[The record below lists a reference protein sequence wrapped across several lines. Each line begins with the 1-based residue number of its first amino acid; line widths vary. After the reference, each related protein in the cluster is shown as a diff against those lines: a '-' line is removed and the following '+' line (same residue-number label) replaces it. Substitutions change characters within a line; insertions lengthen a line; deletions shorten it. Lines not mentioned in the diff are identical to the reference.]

1 MYVRLSS
8 FPSYIPLY
16 SYAATLHYKKIQSF
30 KIQRVGVCGVCVCSG
45 DLELKKKNKKNTGGL
60 HSETPRYPPTV
71 SP

>member
-45 DLELKKKNKKNTGGL
+45 DLELKKKIKKNTTAA
-60 HSETPRYPPTV
+60 HPRGPV
-71 SP
+71 V